1 MFRLV
6 CILLYGIHAIS
17 IVGCAH
23 IPLARNTPRQAKTL
37 ANIQQQQVLDNL
49 AMFIADP
56 GATPFYAIPSG
67 GGTQVSQDGSTSVG
81 LDWNP
86 TTLTGESLN
95 MSTDMRLQE
104 NWNLDA
110 INNPDKLQLMKCV
123 YKYVLRQPVD
133 CTCADCYRDLSRFF
147 GTGFCVCNTPQF
159 WLGYGARCD
168 VPKSAQYVG
177 RFRGLYVWVLPGRSE
192 QLSRVTMSI
201 LDIATISDISLAS
214 RLADPN
220 SLLDSPVEIT
230 EFYTVDDGYSFTAK
244 YEIKR
249 SEYPKWYSEQG
260 PDDRQTV
267 PNIQSF
273 QENSPSQK
281 RNDPRNR
288 QRQLSP
294 FEGIRS
300 QLQFRN

>member
-1 MFRLV
+1 MLRLACV
-6 CILLYGIHAIS
+6 LLFGIHAIS
-17 IVGCAH
+17 LIGCAH
-23 IPLARNTPRQAKTL
+23 IPLARNTRRQAKTL
-37 ANIQQQQVLDNL
+37 ADIQQQQVLDNL

-56 GATPFYAIPSG
+56 GATPFYAIPTG

-95 MSTDMRLQE
+95 MSADMRLQE

-168 VPKSAQYVG
+168 VPKSAPYVG
-177 RFRGLYVWVLPGRSE
+177 RYKGLYVWVLPGRSE

-201 LDIATISDISLAS
+201 LDIATISDNSLAS
-214 RLADPN
+214 ELADPHSPLN
-220 SLLDSPVEIT
+220 SPVEIT
-230 EFYTVDDGYSFTAK
+230 EHFGKDDKFTAK

-249 SEYPKWYSEQG
+249 KDYSKWKEQMLNQKERNFNSWSLPPLPKIS
-260 PDDRQTV
+260 
-267 PNIQSF
+267 PNQM
-273 QENSPSQK
+273 
-281 RNDPRNR
+281 RDAPRKR
-288 QRQLSP
+288 QRQPETLD
-294 FEGIRS
+294 GIRS